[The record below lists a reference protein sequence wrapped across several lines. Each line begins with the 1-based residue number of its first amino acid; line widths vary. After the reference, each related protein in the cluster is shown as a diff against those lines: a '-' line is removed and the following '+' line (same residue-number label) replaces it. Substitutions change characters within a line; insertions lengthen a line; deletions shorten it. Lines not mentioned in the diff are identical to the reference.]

1 MDNKANIMKKEFLIL
16 LLIVGCMTSCNTSVN
31 SDNDMPNQTMNFS
44 SLVDTRIGTKGKIGQ
59 YGLASGFTYLGAT
72 YPFGMIQLTP
82 SHFAPNKGIVVNQIS
97 GGGCPGMGNFP
108 LLAFSGKLS
117 SSPKDMSH
125 YPFYKEILKA
135 EAGYMSLRYNDDVVC
150 ETTVSKRSGVYR
162 ISFPERSEEG
172 TVIIGSGVCSTNLT
186 NSLIKITS
194 PTTCEGYAEGG
205 DFCGYQTD
213 YRVYYVAEFNQ
224 PAKVSGTWYDN
235 DLKVDRNIVGG
246 KNSGAFFT
254 FDTSSNNPVE
264 YKVAI
269 SYVSLENA
277 RENLR
282 KDNAGRDFNKV
293 LADTRNEWNRNLG
306 KIMVSNDN
314 PDRVRQFYTHFYHAL
329 IHPSVFSD
337 INGEYLGA
345 DWRIHKTTEGH
356 DHYSIFSGWD
366 TYRTQCQLLAMLYP
380 DKSSDMAQSLVDFAS
395 QSGGFGR
402 WIVANIET
410 GIMHGDPS
418 PIIIS
423 NTYAY
428 GGKNFDVKTAYEYM
442 KKGALEPG
450 TFSQNVVVRPGLENY
465 IEKGI
470 ENASLCLEYTSSDYA
485 IGQFANQALGNKKD
499 ADLFMNRAANWK
511 NLYDPSTRW
520 LRSRNNHD
528 LTWKHPDADWREA
541 TKENYFWMVPYD
553 LETLIDTIGGKAFA
567 ESRLDSLFVR
577 IDAGYDD
584 HFFAAGNEPDFQVPW
599 IYNYVD
605 KPHKTSAIISRIL
618 REAYDSSPSGLPGN
632 DDCGAMG
639 AWYVFA
645 SIGLYPMIPGV
656 AGFSINMPQF
666 DNISLHLPEGVLKIT
681 GGKDGCYIRSM
692 ELNGKAYNST
702 WIDWNKINKGGNIV
716 YKVTELPNEK
726 FGLSD

>member
-1 MDNKANIMKKEFLIL
+1 MNKQLYSFIL
-16 LLIVGCMTSCNTSVN
+16 CLWFCMSCTL
-31 SDNDMPNQTMNFS
+31 NQSTTCPDYA
-44 SLVDTRIGTKGKIGQ
+44 SLVDTRIGTVGRTGDN
-59 YGLASGFTYLGAT
+59 GLASGFTYLGAT
-72 YPFGMIQLTP
+72 YPFGMMQLTP
-82 SHFAPNKGIVVNQIS
+82 SHFAPQNGIVVNQIS
-97 GGGCPGMGNFP
+97 GGGCPEMGNFP
-108 LLAFSGKLS
+108 LIAFDGQIEV
-117 SSPKDMSH
+117 SPNDMKGFPS
-125 YPFYKEILKA
+125 YKEILSS
-135 EAGYMSLRYNDDVVC
+135 EAGYLSLEYPDGVVC

-162 ISFPERSEEG
+162 ITFSEPAGEG
-172 TVIIGSGVCSTNLT
+172 TVVIGSGVSATSLT
-186 NSLIKITS
+186 NALVKITS

-205 DFCGYQTD
+205 EFCGYSTD
-213 YRVYYVAEFNQ
+213 YRIFFAAEFDT
-224 PAKVSGTWYDN
+224 PAKEKGTWIRN
-235 DLKVDRNIVGG
+235 DLKQGRLYAGG
-246 KNSGAFFT
+246 TNSGAYFT
-254 FDTSSNNPVE
+254 FDTSVNRSVE

-269 SYVSLENA
+269 SYVSIENA

-282 KDNAGRDFNKV
+282 RDNNGRTFDQV
-293 LADTRNEWNRNLG
+293 LSDTRLEWNERLS
-306 KIMVSNDN
+306 KIEVSGN
-314 PDRVRQFYTHFYHAL
+314 PDRMKQFYTHFYHSL
-329 IHPSVFSD
+329 IHPSIFSD
-337 INGEYLGA
+337 INGEYMGA
-345 DWRIHKTTEGH
+345 DWNVHRVSAGH
-356 DHYSIFSGWD
+356 DYYSIFSAWD

-380 DKSSDMAQSLVDFAS
+380 DESSDMMQSLVDFAE
-395 QSGGFGR
+395 QSGGYGR
-402 WIVANIET
+402 WILANIET
-410 GIMHGDPS
+410 GVMHGNPT

-423 NTYAY
+423 NSYAF
-428 GGKNFDVKTAYEYM
+428 GAREFDVSKAYQYM
-442 KKGALEPG
+442 YKGALIPG
-450 TFSQNVVVRPGLENY
+450 TYSQNVEVRPGLRTY

-470 ENASLCLEYTSSDYA
+470 ENASLCLEYSSADYA
-485 IGQFANQALGNKKD
+485 IGQFALQAMKNEED
-499 ADLFMNRAANWK
+499 AAFFIARANNWK

-520 LRSRNNHD
+520 LRSRHSHD
-528 LTWKHPDADWREA
+528 MSWKNPDADWREA

-599 IYNYVD
+599 IYNYVN
-605 KPHKTSAIISRIL
+605 KPYKTSAIISRIL